1 MTTNRH
7 ILTLNKQLDEAISLV
22 HCLPQSVEKDGLVAL
37 IEEMG
42 LQLMCIDTDMQKALK
57 RVGELAAENYSSI
70 MNAQASAEHYFSYIT
85 PKCFQ
90 SHMADHVESH
100 LRKACAGKA
109 RGLWSKIH
117 EFEMMGFLNTAE
129 LHAAELYRALEEHF
143 GPLPYTDR
151 TFRDYR

>member
-1 MTTNRH
+1 MTTNTH

-22 HCLPQSVEKDGLVAL
+22 HCLPQSVEKDGLMAL

-57 RVGELAAENYSSI
+57 RVGELAAENYSAV
-70 MNAQASAEHYFSYIT
+70 MDAQASAEHYFSYIT

-90 SHMADHVESH
+90 NHMADHVESK
-100 LRKACAGKA
+100 LRKACADKA
-109 RGLWSKIH
+109 RALWRTIH
-117 EFEMMGFLNTAE
+117 ELEMMGYLNTE
-129 LHAAELYRALEEHF
+129 DLHAAELYRALEEHF
-143 GPLPYTDR
+143 GALPYTDR